1 MLNNY
6 ASKHDLKEMAAQ
18 HRWKYEFIN
27 FILLAENEDYWVY
40 YLLNRMLNT
49 LIDGTEIKQVNI
61 NWEYQLTGWLLIL
74 GSMEH
79 WISIVWG
86 KLNEIMCNL
95 KCMKYKHY
103 PNIEIH
109 NSKV

>member
-1 MLNNY
+1 ML
-6 ASKHDLKEMAAQ
+6 K
-18 HRWKYEFIN
+18 
-27 FILLAENEDYWVY
+27 
-40 YLLNRMLNT
+40 T
-49 LIDGTEIKQVNI
+49 LIDGTEINQSNI

-86 KLNEIMCNL
+86 KLNEMMCNL

-109 NSKV
+109 NSKVSGLEQRGWGGGKTSSFFSWSCFKIHKIWFGLHSEP